1 MMHMETEHHLM
12 YDLFCDNEDDA
23 NKPKLLDNQYIFST
37 KGAEHAQTALS
48 NDGNNMDESSHING
62 TQEVNPL

>member
-37 KGAEHAQTALS
+37 KGAEHA
-48 NDGNNMDESSHING
+48 
-62 TQEVNPL
+62 